1 MLTSTLCFPLQF
13 ITLYDFHIYFT
24 LAIIITIIII
34 IIIERNSQ
42 HQIQFPRTIGAWSF
56 SFEIYRI
63 SKYLQIELLHTAK
76 FTLHC
81 GLLSEKTVFSLY
93 LFGETCCK
101 LKKGKSILCSRLW
114 SSSFHALLLLVITQ
128 VKFLLQNNSLIIV
141 QLTTALLNRG

>member
-1 MLTSTLCFPLQF
+1 MSQRSEFKSHSGLLSLCCLISVQKLQCSHHLTLCFPLHF

-24 LAIIITIIII
+24 LAIIIT

-101 LKKGKSILCSRLW
+101 LKKGKLLLCSRL
-114 SSSFHALLLLVITQ
+114 
-128 VKFLLQNNSLIIV
+128 
-141 QLTTALLNRG
+141 